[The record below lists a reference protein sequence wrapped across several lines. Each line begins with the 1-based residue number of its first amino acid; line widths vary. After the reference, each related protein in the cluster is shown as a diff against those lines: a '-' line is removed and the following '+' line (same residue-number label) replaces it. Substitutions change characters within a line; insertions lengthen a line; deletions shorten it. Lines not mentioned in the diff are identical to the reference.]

1 MANGNKKEKYFSD
14 IIGTSYKDWKNTQVI
29 FDGGT
34 GTGKTYFIV
43 NILGKY
49 ARETGKKI
57 IYLCNRSKLKKQT
70 YENVEALNLQDVI
83 YVTTYQALQSKIKCK
98 KEIGYFDYI
107 ISDECHYFTND
118 ALFNEYTDLAY
129 DFIWRQKESVI
140 IYISATA
147 KVFFYWLKKEK
158 SDIPCFEIPK
168 SYDYVDN
175 VYFYD
180 KKLLIPKVDSILE
193 NEPDSKI
200 IIFCNSI
207 SRMSELY
214 EKYGTK
220 ANYIASKNARKV
232 QEICDDNCIYEHDDG
247 SVTFDKRILIT
258 TKVLDNGVDIKDKKV
273 KHIFSEILDVDSAIQ
288 ALGRKR
294 KISDDDHC
302 TFYIKNY
309 TGQALQGLINTNE
322 CQTEPV
328 MLYRTN
334 YEVFWEKYGYNR
346 KMLRT
351 NKIFYTQ
358 FDPEKEKNK
367 LRYNRMRLKK
377 YLMDTD
383 TLRDMKES
391 SYKNIMMCLLGEE
404 LASKSLDLDMQFKE
418 TDEFLE
424 YLKSIEGKW
433 LYADDRKKI
442 VKRFE
447 DIGVKLR
454 RAGINTLN
462 GALADQ
468 YEKQYKCRFRNK
480 QLDSNGK
487 LTRKNLV
494 DNRKI
499 LLDGSIN
506 PMRNKT
512 YWILE

>member
-1 MANGNKKEKYFSD
+1 
-14 IIGTSYKDWKNTQVI
+14 
-29 FDGGT
+29 
-34 GTGKTYFIV
+34 
-43 NILGKY
+43 
-49 ARETGKKI
+49 
-57 IYLCNRSKLKKQT
+57 
-70 YENVEALNLQDVI
+70 
-83 YVTTYQALQSKIKCK
+83 
-98 KEIGYFDYI
+98 
-107 ISDECHYFTND
+107 
-118 ALFNEYTDLAY
+118 
-129 DFIWRQKESVI
+129 
-140 IYISATA
+140 
-147 KVFFYWLKKEK
+147 
-158 SDIPCFEIPK
+158 
-168 SYDYVDN
+168 
-175 VYFYD
+175 
-180 KKLLIPKVDSILE
+180 
-193 NEPDSKI
+193 
-200 IIFCNSI
+200 
-207 SRMSELY
+207 MSELY
-214 EKYGTK
+214 KKYGDK

-232 QEICDDNCIYEHDDG
+232 QEICDKNCIYEHDDG

-258 TKVLDNGVDIKDKKV
+258 TKVLDNGVDIKDKKI

-322 CQTEPV
+322 CQIEPV
-328 MLYRTN
+328 MLYRTD
-334 YEVFWEKYGYNR
+334 YEAFFKKYGHNR

-358 FDPEKEKNK
+358 FESEKEKNK

-391 SYKNIMMCLLGEE
+391 SYKSIMMCLLGEE
-404 LASKSLDLDMQFKE
+404 LASKSLDLDMQVKE

-442 VKRFE
+442 VKQFE

-462 GALADQ
+462 GALEDQ
-468 YEKQYKCRFRNK
+468 YEKRYKCRFRNK

-494 DNRKI
+494 DKRKK
-499 LLDGSIN
+499 LDDGSEN
-506 PMRNKT
+506 VNRDKT